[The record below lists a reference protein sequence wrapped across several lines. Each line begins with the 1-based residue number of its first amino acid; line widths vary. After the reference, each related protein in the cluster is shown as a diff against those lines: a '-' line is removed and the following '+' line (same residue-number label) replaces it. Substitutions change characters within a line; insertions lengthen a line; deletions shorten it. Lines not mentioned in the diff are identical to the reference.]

1 MVCISK
7 RFQSFQSGSDGSKPL
22 RPPPPPPCCRCSFHL
37 HPGKGAYLPIIS
49 VSMSAVQSW
58 SRLFGLSILITLF
71 SPTNSFNLHHYGW
84 AILTQSLH
92 SGAPLRNTISL
103 CWPSCRSSKYY
114 CLSVFCFYPFF
125 IYAFPLEVFICG
137 LTAGLETKALSKSKL
152 FTPVICPI
160 QEKSENQCTSQLKSL
175 IDQVSMQQEKIVAL
189 EGTNTSNLHLHMIFL
204 DAKTQIKH
212 VNEFTQIQYFQDTIG
227 CNV

>member
-1 MVCISK
+1 MHKKIQWNILTVVKDFNHSNQAAMARSPCDLRLLLLAAAVAFIYIQV
-7 RFQSFQSGSDGSKPL
+7 REHTCPL
-22 RPPPPPPCCRCSFHL
+22 F
-37 HPGKGAYLPIIS
+37 

-71 SPTNSFNLHHYGW
+71 SPMNSFNLHHYEW
-84 AILTQSLH
+84 AILMQSLH
-92 SGAPLRNTISL
+92 SGAPLRNTIPL
-103 CWPSCRSSKYY
+103 CWPSCRSSMYY

-189 EGTNTSNLHLHMIFL
+189 EGTNTSNLHPHMIF
-204 DAKTQIKH
+204 
-212 VNEFTQIQYFQDTIG
+212 FG
-227 CNV
+227 R